1 MFFQVV
7 GLHFEPDVLLKLSGR
22 VAAAVVVAT
31 NIVGKNLKTQF
42 PDLVS
47 RKLVFRSN
55 YNYYLRTKLNF

>member
-31 NIVGKNLKTQF
+31 NVVSKNLKTQF
-42 PDLVS
+42 SDLVS

>member
-22 VAAAVVVAT
+22 VAAAAVVVAT
-31 NIVGKNLKTQF
+31 NVVSKNLKTQF
-42 PDLVS
+42 SDLVS

-55 YNYYLRTKLNF
+55 YNYYLRT